1 LLWYSILNSGIEA
14 SITGVLVAFAM
25 PVNSLP
31 RLEKIIHRGVNFF
44 ILPVFALANTAI
56 LIPADISISLNNTIA
71 LGVMAGLVIGKPVG
85 IFLFSRVLVALN
97 IAKLPG
103 QVYWKQFL
111 GMGTLAGIGFT
122 MSIFTTM
129 LAFSSELHR
138 DVAKISILTSMLLTL
153 AISWIYFLIIGPI
166 TESKAAPLSMPNI
179 PEIALG

>member
-1 LLWYSILNSGIEA
+1 MFFAIAIILYGLLWLCNYIKIKPGIIQLVVSLLLWYSILNSGIEA

-31 RLEKIIHRGVNFF
+31 RLEKIIHGVVNFF

-85 IFLFSRVLVALN
+85 IFLFSIVLVALN

-103 QVYWKQFL
+103 QVHWRQFL
-111 GMGTLAGIGFT
+111 GIGTLA
-122 MSIFTTM
+122 
-129 LAFSSELHR
+129 
-138 DVAKISILTSMLLTL
+138 
-153 AISWIYFLIIGPI
+153 
-166 TESKAAPLSMPNI
+166 
-179 PEIALG
+179 